1 MYELKNNHVS
11 PDTTFDFVKKKVL
24 RECRDKFVPLVKNF
38 SGRRNNPKLPRHIL
52 QAIREK
58 KVFGGHILSQNIVK

>member
-1 MYELKNNHVS
+1 MYFIYRYNYQQK
-11 PDTTFDFVKKKVL
+11 FVKKKVL

-38 SGRRNNPKLPRHIL
+38 SSGRNNPKLPRHIL

-58 KVFGGHILSQNIVK
+58 NSLGGLILSHDIVK